1 MAVKESWAVGPEV
14 PVLRDITMGQL
25 LQEAA
30 EECPEQLALIAG
42 VDDPTERRQWTYA
55 QLYEE
60 SLVVARALRRRFEP
74 GTHITIWAPNV
85 PEWVLIEFGAALG
98 GMVLVTANPSFQ
110 PAEIAYVL
118 KQSRSAAVFL
128 FSEFRGNPM
137 LKHLESVKADCP
149 ELREVIL
156 IDEWDAFMATGQNSG
171 IELPEIQP
179 GDACMIQYTSGTTGF
194 PKGALLHHRGLVNN
208 GAHIINRMG
217 VAEGSA
223 WITTMPLFHTG
234 GCVACVLGATS
245 IRATQLLI
253 EQFDPRLVLELAETY
268 QAAAMLGVPTMLVAM
283 IEHPDFPSR
292 DLSSV
297 HSVCSGGATPAPSR
311 RRCARRRS
319 PAHPAGRSDATVE
332 GW

>member
-42 VDDPTERRQWTYA
+42 VDDPAERRQWTYA

-60 SLVVARALRRRFEP
+60 SLVVARSLRRRFEP

-85 PEWVLIEFGAALG
+85 PEWVLLEFGAALG

-110 PAEIAYVL
+110 PDEIAYVL

-128 FSEFRGNPM
+128 LSEFRGNPM
-137 LKHLESVKADCP
+137 LKHLQSVQADCP

-156 IDEWDAFMATGQNSG
+156 IDEWDAFMATGQNGG

-194 PKGALLHHRGLVNN
+194 PKGALLRHRGLANN
-208 GAHIINRMG
+208 GAHIVNRMG
-217 VAEGSA
+217 VAEGST
-223 WITTMPLFHTG
+223 WLTTMPLFHTG
-234 GCVACVLGATS
+234 GCVACVRFADDT
-245 IRATQLLI
+245 
-253 EQFDPRLVLELAETY
+253 
-268 QAAAMLGVPTMLVAM
+268 
-283 IEHPDFPSR
+283 
-292 DLSSV
+292 
-297 HSVCSGGATPAPSR
+297 
-311 RRCARRRS
+311 
-319 PAHPAGRSDATVE
+319 
-332 GW
+332 